1 MFCINCD
8 YEILLDF
15 IVFFAVK
22 MVCLTFFEY
31 NVHKYMLTDTKNM
44 ISSTLQIFFEKN
56 SKKIVYFC
64 QNFYIFA
71 TDAER
76 YTLTMK
82 EKMKC
87 SLKKAIQAV

>member
-1 MFCINCD
+1 
-8 YEILLDF
+8 
-15 IVFFAVK
+15 
-22 MVCLTFFEY
+22 
-31 NVHKYMLTDTKNM
+31 MLTDTKNM
-44 ISSTLQIFFEKN
+44 FSSTLQIFFEKN

-82 EKMKC
+82 EKTMKEKMKC